1 MKARGLDEAYVY
13 DAFPYDLTTGE
24 LKQQVTSHQVT
35 SQQVTSHQVTSHQVN
50 SHQVKPK
57 YKPMKKV
64 STVGDDYSDVIMQ
77 LFDIVNGQEQRIN
90 ELERKLLDKKS

>member
-35 SQQVTSHQVTSHQVN
+35 SD
-50 SHQVKPK
+50 QVKPK

-90 ELERKLLDKKS
+90 DLEKRLLDKKS

>member
-1 MKARGLDEAYVY
+1 VKVRGLDEAYVY

-35 SQQVTSHQVTSHQVN
+35 S
-50 SHQVKPK
+50 HQVKPK

-64 STVGDDYSDVIMQ
+64 STVGSDYSDVIMQ

-90 ELERKLLDKKS
+90 ELEKRLLDKKS

>member
-35 SQQVTSHQVTSHQVN
+35 

-90 ELERKLLDKKS
+90 ELEKRLLDKNS

>member
-24 LKQQVTSHQVT
+24 LKQQVTS
-35 SQQVTSHQVTSHQVN
+35 QQVTSHQVT

-77 LFDIVNGQEQRIN
+77 LFDIVNEQEQRIN

>member
-1 MKARGLDEAYVY
+1 VKARGLDEAYVY

-35 SQQVTSHQVTSHQVN
+35 

-77 LFDIVNGQEQRIN
+77 LFDIVNGQEQRIY
-90 ELERKLLDKKS
+90 ELEKRLLDKKS

>member
-24 LKQQVTSHQVT
+24 LK
-35 SQQVTSHQVTSHQVN
+35 QQVTSHQVTSHQVN

-77 LFDIVNGQEQRIN
+77 LFDIVNEQEQRIN

>member
-24 LKQQVTSHQVT
+24 LKQQVTSH
-35 SQQVTSHQVTSHQVN
+35 QVTSHQVTSHQVN

-77 LFDIVNGQEQRIN
+77 LFDIVNEQEQRIN